1 MSKVTEQDIAKM
13 IDHSL
18 LYPTMDDQTLKVR
31 KLGVT
36 RIGATTTE
44 AILLAIRG
52 RSAAGIS

>member
-1 MSKVTEQDIAKM
+1 M